1 MIGRSFGGVTWLR
14 FGILALAIL
23 PSGFSLVPGPFGHT
37 LGVPSGVGA
46 HLTGDTG
53 VVSNFTSALDRLVD
67 LVAVAGSAVLTL
79 VWARVAFSWF
89 SNDVTKKIQAKDRA
103 RDALVGT
110 LLFTAALTGMA
121 WGLAHWVL
129 TGT

>member
-1 MIGRSFGGVTWLR
+1 VIGRPFGWLTWLR

-23 PSGFSLVPGPFGHT
+23 PSGFSLALAPLGHT
-37 LGVPSGVGA
+37 FGRSTDVGA

-53 VVSNFTSALDRLVD
+53 VVSNFTSALDRLVG

-129 TGT
+129 TGS

>member
-1 MIGRSFGGVTWLR
+1 VIGRTFGWVTWLR
-14 FGILALAIL
+14 FGILAFAIL
-23 PSGFSLVPGPFGHT
+23 PSGFSLVPALLGHT
-37 LGVPSGVGA
+37 LGLSTEVGA
-46 HLTGDTG
+46 HLTGDTR

-129 TGT
+129 TGS